1 MGKGAIEPMDKDRK
15 LIIAGNWKM
24 NKTVAEALD
33 LVNDLK
39 LDLAGVKEVDI
50 VVCPPF
56 TALGEVSKAILDSN
70 LRLGAQNMSE
80 HNVGPY
86 TGEIAAVMLKEF
98 SVRYVILG
106 HSERR
111 QYQKETDDL
120 VARKALAAHAASLKP
135 IVCVGETLAE
145 HEAGRTEL
153 VVGTQLRG
161 SLAGL
166 SAEQMEETIIAYEPV
181 WAIGT
186 GRNATA
192 EQAQDVHLFIRKQL
206 SPLFNEA
213 VARRVRIQYGGS
225 VKPSNAR
232 ELMSQRDV
240 DGALVGGASL
250 EDRSFSDI
258 IKNCVN

>member
-1 MGKGAIEPMDKDRK
+1 MNKERK

-33 LVNDLK
+33 LVRGLK
-39 LDLAGVKEVDI
+39 IELANVKEVDI

-56 TALGEVSKAILDSN
+56 TALSEVSKAILETKN
-70 LRLGAQNMSE
+70 IRLGAQNMSE
-80 HNVGPY
+80 NNMGAY
-86 TGEIAAVMLKEF
+86 TGEIAAGMLKEF

-111 QYQKETDDL
+111 QYQKESDAL
-120 VARKALAAHAASLKP
+120 IAKKAAAVHAASLKP

-145 HEAGRTEL
+145 REGNQMEQVL
-153 VVGTQLRG
+153 ETQTRG

-166 SAEQMEETIIAYEPV
+166 TKEQVAETIVAYEPV

-186 GRNATA
+186 GKTATTQ
-192 EQAQDVHLFIRKQL
+192 QAQDAHAFIRGIIAKMFDD
-206 SPLFNEA
+206 S
-213 VARRVRIQYGGS
+213 VAKKVRIQYGGS

-232 ELMSQRDV
+232 ELMSQPDV

-250 EDRSFSDI
+250 EARSFADI
-258 IKNCVN
+258 IKNSI

>member
-1 MGKGAIEPMDKDRK
+1 MNKERK

-39 LDLAGVKEVDI
+39 RELVNVKEVDV

-56 TALGEVSKAILDSN
+56 TALESVSKAVLDSN
-70 LRLGAQNMSE
+70 IRLGCQNMSE
-80 HNVGPY
+80 HNSGAY
-86 TGEIAAVMLKEF
+86 TGEICAGMLKEF

-111 QYQKETDDL
+111 QYQKEPDAL
-120 VARKALAAHAASLKP
+120 IAAKAAAAHAAALKP
-135 IVCVGETLAE
+135 IVCIGETLAE
-145 HEAGRTEL
+145 REGGKTEQVL
-153 VVGTQLRG
+153 ETQTRG

-166 SAEQMEETIIAYEPV
+166 TNEQMVETVLAYEPV

-186 GRNATA
+186 GKTATTQ
-192 EQAQDVHLFIRKQL
+192 QAQDAHAFIRGVL
-206 SPLFNEA
+206 TAMFDEA
-213 VARRVRIQYGGS
+213 TARRVRIQYGGS
-225 VKPSNAR
+225 VKPGNAR
-232 ELMSQRDV
+232 ELMSQPDV

-250 EDRSFSDI
+250 EARSFADI
-258 IKNCVN
+258 VRNSI

>member
-1 MGKGAIEPMDKDRK
+1 MNKERK

-33 LVNDLK
+33 LVRGLTIE
-39 LDLAGVKEVDI
+39 LANVKEVDI

-56 TALGEVSKAILDSN
+56 TALSEVSKGILETKN
-70 LRLGAQNMSE
+70 IRLGAQNMSE
-80 HNVGPY
+80 NNVGAY

-111 QYQKETDDL
+111 QYQKESDAL
-120 VARKALAAHAASLKP
+120 IAKKAAAAHAASLKP

-145 HEAGRTEL
+145 REGNQTEQVL
-153 VVGTQLRG
+153 ETQTRG

-166 SAEQMEETIIAYEPV
+166 TKEQLAETIVAYEPV

-186 GRNATA
+186 GKTATTQ
-192 EQAQDVHLFIRKQL
+192 QAQDAHAFIRGVIAKM
-206 SPLFNEA
+206 FDDN
-213 VARRVRIQYGGS
+213 VAKKVRIQYGGS

-232 ELMSQRDV
+232 ELMSQPDV

-250 EDRSFSDI
+250 EARSFADI
-258 IKNCVN
+258 IKNSI

>member
-1 MGKGAIEPMDKDRK
+1 MNKERK

-24 NKTVAEALD
+24 NKTAAEALD
-33 LVNDLK
+33 LVNGLK
-39 LDLAGVKEVDI
+39 RELASVKEVDI

-56 TALGEVSKAILDSN
+56 TALDAVSKAILDSN

-80 HNVGPY
+80 NGFGAY
-86 TGEIAAVMLKEF
+86 TGEIAAGMLKEF
-98 SVRYVILG
+98 SVRFVILG

-111 QYQKETDDL
+111 QYQKEPDAL
-120 VARKALAAHAASLKP
+120 ISKKALAVHAAALKP

-145 HEAGRTEL
+145 REGGRTEQVL
-153 VVGTQLRG
+153 ETQVTG
-161 SLAGL
+161 SLDGL
-166 SAEQMEETIIAYEPV
+166 SKEQMVETVVAYEPV

-186 GRNATA
+186 GKTATT
-192 EQAQDVHLFIRKQL
+192 EQAQSAHAFIRGVL
-206 SPLFNEA
+206 VRMFDDT

-232 ELMSQRDV
+232 ELMSQPDV

-250 EDRSFSDI
+250 EVRSFADI
-258 IKNCVN
+258 IKNSI

>member
-1 MGKGAIEPMDKDRK
+1 MNKARK

-24 NKTVAEALD
+24 HKTVAEALD
-33 LVNDLK
+33 LVGDLK
-39 LDLAGVKEVDI
+39 IDLANIKELDI
-50 VVCPPF
+50 VVCPPY

-80 HNVGPY
+80 HNVGAY

-111 QYQKETDDL
+111 QYQKESDEL
-120 VARKALAAHAASLKP
+120 ISKKAQAVHAASLKP

-145 HEAGRTEL
+145 REANQTEKVL
-153 VVGTQLRG
+153 EKQVRG
-161 SLAGL
+161 SLAGITK
-166 SAEQMEETIIAYEPV
+166 EQLVETIIAYEPV

-186 GRNATA
+186 GKTATTA
-192 EQAQDVHLFIRKQL
+192 QAQESHAFIRRL
-206 SPLFNEA
+206 LTNIYDEGA
-213 VARRVRIQYGGS
+213 ARRVRIQYGGS
-225 VKPSNAR
+225 VKPANAR
-232 ELMSQRDV
+232 ELMSQPDV

-250 EDRSFSDI
+250 EPRSFSDI
-258 IKNCVN
+258 IKNSI

>member
-1 MGKGAIEPMDKDRK
+1 MNKERK

-33 LVNDLK
+33 LVNGLK
-39 LDLAGVKEVDI
+39 RELASVKEVDL

-56 TALGEVSKAILDSN
+56 TALESVSRAILDSN

-80 HNVGPY
+80 NNYGAF
-86 TGEIAAVMLKEF
+86 TGEVCAAMLKEF
-98 SVRYVILG
+98 SVRFVILG

-111 QYQKETDDL
+111 QYQKESDQL
-120 VARKALAAHAASLKP
+120 ISKKALAAHAALLKP

-145 HEAGRTEL
+145 REAGRTEKVL
-153 VVGTQLRG
+153 ETQVGG

-166 SAEQMEETIIAYEPV
+166 SKEQMVETIVAYEPV

-186 GRNATA
+186 GKTATTQ
-192 EQAQDVHLFIRKQL
+192 QAQSAHLHIRGL
-206 SPLFNEA
+206 LARNFDEG
-213 VARRVRIQYGGS
+213 VAKKVRIQYGGS

-232 ELMSQRDV
+232 ELMSQPDV

-250 EDRSFSDI
+250 TVRDFADI
-258 IKNCVN
+258 IKNSI

>member
-1 MGKGAIEPMDKDRK
+1 MDKERK

-24 NKTVAEALD
+24 NKTVAEGLD
-33 LVNDLK
+33 LVQGLK
-39 LDLAGVKEVDI
+39 RELGTVKEVDI

-56 TALGEVSKAILDSN
+56 TALSEVSKAILDSN
-70 LRLGAQNMSE
+70 IRLGAQNMSE
-80 HNVGPY
+80 HNSGAY
-86 TGEIAAVMLKEF
+86 TGEIAAGMLKEF

-111 QYQKETDDL
+111 QFQKECDALIAKKT
-120 VARKALAAHAASLKP
+120 LAAHGASLKP

-145 HEAGRTEL
+145 REAVQTEKVL
-153 VVGTQLRG
+153 ETQVRG

-166 SAEQMEETIIAYEPV
+166 SKEQMVETVVAYEPV

-186 GRNATA
+186 GKTA
-192 EQAQDVHLFIRKQL
+192 SSDQAQEAHAFIRRVIGKM
-206 SPLFNEA
+206 FDDM

-225 VKPSNAR
+225 VKPANAR
-232 ELMSQRDV
+232 ELMSLPDV

-250 EDRSFSDI
+250 EERSFGDI
-258 IKNCVN
+258 VKNSI

>member
-1 MGKGAIEPMDKDRK
+1 MNKERK

-24 NKTVAEALD
+24 NKTVAEGLD
-33 LVNDLK
+33 LVRGLK
-39 LDLAGVKEVDI
+39 IELGNVKEVDI

-56 TALGEVSKAILDSN
+56 TALSEVSKAILDSN
-70 LRLGAQNMSE
+70 IRLGAQNMNE
-80 HNVGPY
+80 NNVGAF

-111 QYQKETDDL
+111 QYQRESDSLISK
-120 VARKALAAHAASLKP
+120 KALAVHAASLKP

-145 HEAGRTEL
+145 REAGQTEKVL
-153 VVGTQLRG
+153 KTQVSG
-161 SLAGL
+161 SLAGV
-166 SAEQMEETIIAYEPV
+166 SKEQMAETVLAYEPV

-186 GRNATA
+186 GKTA
-192 EQAQDVHLFIRKQL
+192 STSQAQEAHAFIRNLLAK
-206 SPLFNEA
+206 LFDET

-232 ELMSQRDV
+232 ELMSQPDV

-250 EDRSFSDI
+250 ESRSFADI
-258 IKNCVN
+258 IKSSI

>member
-1 MGKGAIEPMDKDRK
+1 MNKERK

-33 LVNDLK
+33 LVRGLK
-39 LDLAGVKEVDI
+39 LELANVKEVDI
-50 VVCPPF
+50 VICPPF
-56 TALGEVSKAILDSN
+56 TALSDVSKAVLDSN

-80 HNVGPY
+80 HNVGAY
-86 TGEIAAVMLKEF
+86 TGEIASVMLKEF

-111 QYQKETDDL
+111 QYQKESDPL
-120 VARKALAAHAASLKP
+120 ISKKALAVHAASLKP

-145 HEAGRTEL
+145 REGNLTEKVL
-153 VVGTQLRG
+153 ETQVTG

-166 SAEQMEETIIAYEPV
+166 TKEQMVETIVAYEPV

-186 GRNATA
+186 GKTATTQ
-192 EQAQDVHLFIRKQL
+192 QAQDAHAFIRDILGKI
-206 SPLFNEA
+206 FDET

-232 ELMSQRDV
+232 ELMGQQDV

-250 EDRSFSDI
+250 EARSFGEI
-258 IKNCVN
+258 IKNSI

>member
-1 MGKGAIEPMDKDRK
+1 MDKERK

-33 LVNDLK
+33 VVAGIKRELK
-39 LDLAGVKEVDI
+39 DVKEVDI

-70 LRLGAQNMSE
+70 IRLGAQNMSE
-80 HNVGPY
+80 HNFGAY
-86 TGEIAAVMLKEF
+86 TGEIAAGMLKEF
-98 SVRYVILG
+98 SARYVILG

-111 QYQKETDDL
+111 QYQKESDEL
-120 VARKALAAHAASLKP
+120 ISRKALAAHAASLKP
-135 IVCVGETLAE
+135 IVCVGETLAQR
-145 HEAGRTEL
+145 EADQMQAVL
-153 VVGTQLRG
+153 LTQVRG

-166 SAEQMEETIIAYEPV
+166 SKQQMEETIIAYEPV

-186 GRNATA
+186 GKTATTQ
-192 EQAQDVHLFIRKQL
+192 QAQEAHAYLRALLVKLYD
-206 SPLFNEA
+206 EA

-232 ELMSQRDV
+232 ELMSLPDV

-250 EDRSFSDI
+250 EDRTFADI
-258 IKNCVN
+258 VKNSI

>member
-1 MGKGAIEPMDKDRK
+1 MNKDRK

-33 LVNDLK
+33 LVRGLK
-39 LDLAGVKEVDI
+39 IELANVKEVDI
-50 VVCPPF
+50 VVCPPY

-70 LRLGAQNMSE
+70 IRLGAQNMSE
-80 HNVGPY
+80 HNVGAF

-111 QYQKETDDL
+111 QYQKESDSL
-120 VARKALAAHAASLKP
+120 IAKKAAAVHAASLKP

-145 HEAGRTEL
+145 REGGQTEKVL
-153 VVGTQLRG
+153 QTQVSG
-161 SLAGL
+161 SLTGL
-166 SAEQMEETIIAYEPV
+166 SKDQMVETIVAYEPV

-186 GRNATA
+186 GKTATTA
-192 EQAQDVHLFIRKQL
+192 QAQEAHAFIRRLLAKI
-206 SPLFNEA
+206 FDET

-232 ELMSQRDV
+232 ELMSQPDV

-250 EDRSFSDI
+250 EARSFSDI
-258 IKNCVN
+258 IKSSI